1 MLKSNMKEELAA
13 LKSSYTVSDLVRT
26 PVIRHIFFC
35 LSVVWWG
42 WGRGGRA
49 EGGAGRDGQMD
60 RWTQG
65 WSESWMKGRT
75 DTWTPKQ

>member
-35 LSVVWWG
+35 LSIVWWG
-42 WGRGGRA
+42 WGRGGRT
-49 EGGAGRDGQMD
+49 EGGVDGDGRTDGQME
-60 RWTQG
+60 G
-65 WSESWMKGRT
+65 WMDTGLVRLT
-75 DTWTPKQ
+75 DG